1 MKTQKSR
8 KKKKGRRTEEN
19 DKRRGQR
26 RRDWWMKIKTK
37 GEERRTV
44 KLTPFLQLCSRSPH
58 PQPPLDRG

>member
-19 DKRRGQR
+19 DERRGQI

-44 KLTPFLQLCSRSPH
+44 REQ
-58 PQPPLDRG
+58 